1 MWPKKA
7 KGGWFVK
14 GGTVEFVSQGLINK
28 LLFFPREIFFLF
40 HATMEKKRDL
50 FSVPPD
56 IFNKPFFVI
65 VKVNFN
71 HEQNFFFKTK
81 NYLCDSI
88 QSIYRF
94 GREMNILV
102 YFGYLVQHSSDNVI
116 PLYSTTNTAKSEAG

>member
-1 MWPKKA
+1 M
-7 KGGWFVK
+7 
-14 GGTVEFVSQGLINK
+14 
-28 LLFFPREIFFLF
+28 
-40 HATMEKKRDL
+40 DL

-71 HEQNFFFKTK
+71 HELNFFFKTK